1 MKRIL
6 LDENKNII
14 NIIECAEDDPFP
26 GSYEYF
32 KWNRIGDPYITLTDK
47 LQSDL
52 DIANSAITDLQLA
65 LAELYEATAGSEE
78 VKTNG

>member
-47 LQSDL
+47 L
-52 DIANSAITDLQLA
+52 
-65 LAELYEATAGSEE
+65 
-78 VKTNG
+78 

>member
-14 NIIECAEDDPFP
+14 NIIECAEDDLFP

-52 DIANSAITDLQLA
+52 DTANSAITDLQLA